1 MAIPVSALAVTNSHA
16 VLTHRIMMGVMMLPT
31 CKLLASLLEVIKKD
45 LLRRPALGRSNPFIM
60 CKTAYDLKQRVY
72 LDILVLKP
80 HLSAK
85 SYAGTKTSR

>member
-1 MAIPVSALAVTNSHA
+1 
-16 VLTHRIMMGVMMLPT
+16 ML
-31 CKLLASLLEVIKKD
+31 KKD
-45 LLRRPALGRSNPFIM
+45 LLRRPALGRSNHFIM

-72 LDILVLKP
+72 LDMLVLKP